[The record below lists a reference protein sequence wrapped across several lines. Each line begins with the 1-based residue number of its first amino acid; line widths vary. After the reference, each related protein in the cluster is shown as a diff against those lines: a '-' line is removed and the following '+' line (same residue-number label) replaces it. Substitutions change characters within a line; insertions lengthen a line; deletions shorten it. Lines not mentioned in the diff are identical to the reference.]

1 MKLRASF
8 FNPAAFRK
16 NLTRFAP
23 CWGLYS
29 LFWLISVFL
38 TAVDSTANVFVQNM
52 VDYIPAVIAVN
63 GFYAFLVAQLLFGDL
78 YNSRLCSGLHC
89 LPLRR
94 ECWFVTNL
102 VSGLVFV
109 LIPMG
114 LTSLVMAIF
123 AWGST
128 ITGAALVAPMFLLAA
143 VLSFLCFFGLG
154 VLASFCVGNRFA
166 SLVVY
171 GLMNFGAQLV
181 YGILEL
187 FYVPDYYGVVLQ
199 FDPFLKFCPLMQ
211 LVEVE
216 YLSASVKYASGV
228 IVSGTV
234 LMQSGWNWL
243 CIYAGV
249 GAGAL
254 VVALLLYRHRH
265 LEKAGDFIAVRGLE
279 SVFLLVYTLC
289 VTLLFGLFWQISE
302 MKFFV
307 YLGVAVGYFTGR
319 MFLKRTTRVFQWK
332 AIASCFVGML
342 MLAASFGLNR
352 MDPFG
357 IERRI
362 PDEEDIQC
370 VYVTEYPA
378 VWLSRNRENVE
389 LEDEQ
394 DIAAVRQLH
403 KLALEDRVSWDG
415 FGMEQQ
421 TSFSI
426 GYKLKNGAYLV
437 REYNCYVDS
446 EAGDILR
453 SFFSSTE
460 QVLGLSREQ
469 TQKGSLYFSREIY
482 IYGTSVTLSAQQLN
496 ELVSAIAADCAE
508 GNMVDNAA
516 FHDVSFA
523 GYIELRVKNDMLA
536 NQGYVYLEIYEDCTH
551 TLAFLEEN
559 DLMEY
564 MQDPWEMDK
573 SEYATYA
580 IESQVN

>member
-23 CWGLYS
+23 CWGLYT

-38 TAVDSTANVFVQNM
+38 TAVDSPANYFVRDM
-52 VDYIPAVIAVN
+52 VEYVPAAIAVN
-63 GFYAFLVAQLLFGDL
+63 AFYAFLVAQLLFGDL

-102 VSGLVFV
+102 VSGLTFA

-114 LTSLVMAIF
+114 LTALAMGIF
-123 AWGST
+123 SASST
-128 ITGAALVAPMFLLAA
+128 LTGASLVAPMFLLAA
-143 VLSFLCFFGLG
+143 MLSFLCFFGLA

-181 YGILEL
+181 YGILEM

-216 YLSASVKYASGV
+216 YLTCTTKYVSGV
-228 IVSGTV
+228 LSSGTV
-234 LMQSGWNWL
+234 MMQSGWNWL

-249 GAGAL
+249 G
-254 VVALLLYRHRH
+254 VVALVISLLMYRRRH
-265 LEKAGDFIAVRGLE
+265 LEKAGDFIAVRGLAP
-279 SVFLLVYTLC
+279 VFLLVYTLC
-289 VTLLFGLFWQISE
+289 VALLFGLFWEISE
-302 MKFFV
+302 LKFFV

-332 AIASCFVGML
+332 AVLSCFVLML
-342 MLAASFGLNR
+342 ALAASFGVNR
-352 MDPFG
+352 LDPFG
-357 IERRI
+357 VERRI
-362 PDEEDIQC
+362 PEEEDIQC
-370 VYVTEYPA
+370 VHVSEYGA
-378 VWLSRNRENVE
+378 VWLSRNRETAK
-389 LEDEQ
+389 LEDPQ
-394 DIAAVRQLH
+394 DIAKIRRLH
-403 KLALEDRVSWDG
+403 ALTLEDRVTWED
-415 FGMEQQ
+415 FGLEQG

-426 GYKLKNGAYLV
+426 GYTLKNGSLMV
-437 REYNCYVDS
+437 REYYCNVNS

-453 SFFSSTE
+453 SIFSSTDY
-460 QVLGLSREQ
+460 VLGLSQEE
-469 TQKGSLYFSREIY
+469 TQKGSQYFSREIY
-482 IYGTSVTLSAQQLN
+482 LDGEMVTLSAQQLN
-496 ELVSAIAADCAE
+496 ELVAAVAADCAE
-508 GNMVDNAA
+508 GTMVSNAA
-516 FHDVSFA
+516 FHDVSFL
-523 GYIELRVKNDMLA
+523 GGMELSTRKDLSNSW
-536 NQGYVYLEIYEDCTH
+536 GYVYLEIYEDCTH

-559 DLMEY
+559 DLMQYLSEY
-564 MQDPWEMDK
+564 WDGK
-573 SEYATYA
+573 YATYP
-580 IESQVN
+580 IEAGTN